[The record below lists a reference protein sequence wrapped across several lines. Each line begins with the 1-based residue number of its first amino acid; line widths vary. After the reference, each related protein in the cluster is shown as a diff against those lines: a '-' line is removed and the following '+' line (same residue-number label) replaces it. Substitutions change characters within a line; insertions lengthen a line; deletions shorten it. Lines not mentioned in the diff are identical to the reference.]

1 VQNNPKIKENA
12 DLLLLEI
19 AILMTSRIASCSEL
33 FPIEFLFLGIAAY
46 LLILMNDGGLK
57 LKPNLPF

>member
-33 FPIEFLFLGIAAY
+33 FPIEFLFLGIAA
-46 LLILMNDGGLK
+46 
-57 LKPNLPF
+57 